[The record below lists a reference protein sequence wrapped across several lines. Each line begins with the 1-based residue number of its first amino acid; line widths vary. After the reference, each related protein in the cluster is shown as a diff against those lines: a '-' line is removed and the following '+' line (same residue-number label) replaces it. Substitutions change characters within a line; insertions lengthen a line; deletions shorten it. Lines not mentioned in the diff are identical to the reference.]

1 MEKITEL
8 AKKEI
13 ARLEKLNKKV
23 DKQLID
29 VPEGSLKWQNIKGK
43 IYYYHQYI
51 VKDNNSEK
59 NEDKDIENNNVVCKT
74 KIEYIK
80 KDSTLAKD
88 LANKQYNSALKS
100 TITNNLKCLKLFVN
114 KYNADKLDNIYD
126 NLSEAR
132 KKLVIPL
139 YSTIKEKVRAWSEE
153 EYETNNNY
161 PANLRYE
168 TEQGD
173 MVRSKSEVIIAN
185 ILYKHRE
192 DILYKYEKPL
202 MLIIDGR
209 EKQVYPDFTI
219 INVHTGKITYWEH
232 AGIMDDEHYA
242 TKFVRKMNVY
252 VTNGLIP
259 GKDVIVSYETQELPL
274 DIKVVNRL
282 VETIKD

>member
-1 MEKITEL
+1 MEKIIEL
-8 AKKEI
+8 AKEEI

-23 DKQLID
+23 DKQLIN
-29 VPEGSLKWQNIKGK
+29 VPKGSLKSQNIKGK
-43 IYYYHQYI
+43 TYYYHQYM
-51 VKDNNSEK
+51 VKDNS
-59 NEDKDIENNNVVCKT
+59 KDNNVGSQL

-100 TITNNLKCLKLFVN
+100 TITNNLKCLKSFVN
-114 KYNADKLDNIYD
+114 KYHADKMDNIYD

-139 YSTIKEKVRAWSEE
+139 YSTIKEQVRVWSEE
-153 EYETNNNY
+153 EYEVNNNY
-161 PANLRYE
+161 PENLRYE

-173 MVRSKSEVIIAN
+173 IVRSKSEVIIAN

-202 MLIIDGR
+202 TLIVDGR
-209 EKQVYPDFTI
+209 EKQVHPDFTI

-232 AGIMDDEHYA
+232 AGLMDDSHYVNE
-242 TKFVRKMNVY
+242 FVRKMNSY
-252 VTNGLIP
+252 VANGFAI
-259 GKDVIVSYETQELPL
+259 GRDVVVSYETQGLPL
-274 DIKVVNRL
+274 DIKVVKKMVQGIIR
-282 VETIKD
+282 